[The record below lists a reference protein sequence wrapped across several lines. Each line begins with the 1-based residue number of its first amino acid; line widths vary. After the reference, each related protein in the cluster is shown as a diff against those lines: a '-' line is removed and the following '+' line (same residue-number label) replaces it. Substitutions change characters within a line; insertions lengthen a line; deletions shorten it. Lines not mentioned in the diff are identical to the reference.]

1 MEEKT
6 TEGGPERPPSLPARG
21 DIMSQ
26 KPKSTTMKV
35 RMTVSS
41 TLARAGAVIERP
53 EDEAKRL
60 IAAGY
65 AQPCDDG
72 QEYATKAKVAELAER
87 VAALEAAVAGKGD
100 KDKHKEK

>member
-1 MEEKT
+1 
-6 TEGGPERPPSLPARG
+6 
-21 DIMSQ
+21 MSQ
-26 KPKSTTMKV
+26 KAKQGFVKV

-65 AQPCDDG
+65 AQPYDDG
-72 QEYATKAKVAELAER
+72 QEYATKAEVAELAER
-87 VAALEAAVAGKGD
+87 VAALEAAVAGKDD

>member
-1 MEEKT
+1 MEEQT

-26 KPKSTTMKV
+26 KPTRRTKKV

-41 TLARAGAVIERP
+41 TLARAGAVVERP
-53 EDEAKRL
+53 EDEAKRSM
-60 IAAGY
+60 AAGY
-65 AQPCDDG
+65 DQTCDDG
-72 QEYATKAKVAELAER
+72 QEYATQAEVAELAER
-87 VAALEAAVAGKGD
+87 VAALEAAVAGRGN

>member
-1 MEEKT
+1 
-6 TEGGPERPPSLPARG
+6 
-21 DIMSQ
+21 MSQ

-65 AQPCDDG
+65 AQPYDDG
-72 QEYATKAKVAELAER
+72 QEYATKAEVAELAER
-87 VAALEAAVAGKGD
+87 VAALEAVIAGKN
-100 KDKHKEK
+100 KQKEK

>member
-1 MEEKT
+1 MEEQT

-26 KPKSTTMKV
+26 KPTRRTKKI

-41 TLARAGAVIERP
+41 TLARADAVVERP

-65 AQPCDDG
+65 AQPYDDG
-72 QEYATKAKVAELAER
+72 QEYATQAEEAELAER
-87 VAALEAAVAGKGD
+87 VADLDAANGTGNKAKQ
-100 KDKHKEK
+100 KEK

>member
-1 MEEKT
+1 MKAKQ
-6 TEGGPERPPSLPARG
+6 GLV
-21 DIMSQ
+21 
-26 KPKSTTMKV
+26 KV

-65 AQPCDDG
+65 AQLYDDG
-72 QEYATKAKVAELAER
+72 QEYATKAELAELAER
-87 VAALEAAVAGKGD
+87 VAALEAVVASKN
-100 KDKHKEK
+100 KQKEK